1 MSIPHVHKENSYVL
15 TMGETTLN
23 LDEDM
28 VNSPP
33 HYSKSRIECID
44 AMASMA
50 EGADMSSHASYCW
63 QSVFKYLWRF
73 PYKGK
78 TVEDLEKA
86 QYFLNRLIE
95 EMKKGDT

>member
-1 MSIPHVHKENSYVL
+1 MSIPYVRKDDYTL
-15 TMGETTLN
+15 TMGSSTDT
-23 LDEDM
+23 DM

-44 AMASMA
+44 AMAAMA
-50 EGADMSSHASYCW
+50 DGADVSAHASYCW

-78 TVEDLEKA
+78 SVEDLEKA
-86 QYFLNRLIE
+86 EYYLKRLIKE
-95 EMKKGDT
+95 IKKGET

>member
-1 MSIPHVHKENSYVL
+1 MSIPHVHKEEYTL
-15 TMGETTLN
+15 TMGDSTIT

-33 HYSKSRIECID
+33 YYSKSRIECID

-50 EGADMSSHASYCW
+50 DGADVSAHASYCW

-78 TVEDLEKA
+78 SVEDLEKA
-86 QYFLNRLIE
+86 QYYLNRLIE
-95 EMKKGDT
+95 EMKKGEP

>member
-1 MSIPHVHKENSYVL
+1 MSIPHVRREEYTL
-15 TMGETTLN
+15 TMGDSTIT

-44 AMASMA
+44 AMASMSD
-50 EGADMSSHASYCW
+50 GADMASHASYCW

-78 TVEDLEKA
+78 SVEDLEKA
-86 QYFLNRLIE
+86 QYYLNRLIE
-95 EMKKGDT
+95 EMKKGEP